1 MRNLLR
7 GRESGPKNSVF
18 SLHSYHYAPHKK
30 AAGRLDAHKGGAQAP
45 RAVSPSHNHAIL
57 GLFLS
62 YRAAGQRRLL
72 LLATIPLSP
81 TGS

>member
-7 GRESGPKNSVF
+7 GRDDGPKHPDV

-30 AAGRLDAHKGGAQAP
+30 AAGRLDAQ
-45 RAVSPSHNHAIL
+45 RAGCNPEGHGPSQHRVVFDSSPH
-57 GLFLS
+57 
-62 YRAAGQRRLL
+62 
-72 LLATIPLSP
+72 LLATITLSQ